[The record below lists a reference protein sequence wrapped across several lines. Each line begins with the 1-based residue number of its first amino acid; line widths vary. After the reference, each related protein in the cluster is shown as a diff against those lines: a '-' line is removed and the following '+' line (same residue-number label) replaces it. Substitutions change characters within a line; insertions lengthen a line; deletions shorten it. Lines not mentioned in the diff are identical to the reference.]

1 MQPSHS
7 LPAPQRISGWHDS
20 VWPCSHLSF
29 STASACLHPGWA
41 RAGFLTLAFVIIAVD
56 SGPLLAQSSSSSY
69 QIPRQSIDSG
79 AGRATSA
86 SYSLNGSIGQ
96 PDAGA
101 RMTSASFRLAGGFHR
116 ANTVEPGDDIFADR
130 FQGH

>member
-1 MQPSHS
+1 MQPNHS
-7 LPAPQRISGWHDS
+7 LPAPRRISGGHDS
-20 VWPCSHLSF
+20 AWPCSHLSF
-29 STASACLHPGWA
+29 STARACLHLGWA
-41 RAGFLTLAFVIIAVD
+41 RAGFLTLAFLIIAAD
-56 SGPLLAQSSSSSY
+56 SAQSSSSSY

-116 ANTVEPGDDIFADR
+116 ANTVEPGDNIFSDR
-130 FQGH
+130 FQAR